1 MCTGDNIW
9 YTLNTPSHDGYV
21 FSMSVRG
28 ANKEIK
34 DYVLEQKGYVA
45 KGEDFKFKSRLSPRT
60 ILVTSNRG
68 RKMKKQVDEKQIVF
82 YSEKYAKRAAH
93 ERQVALAKAKELI
106 ENPGKYK
113 HATSYGAAKYI

>member
-1 MCTGDNIW
+1 VADKAMCTGDNIW

-60 ILVTSNRG
+60 ILVTSNH
-68 RKMKKQVDEKQIVF
+68 RK
-82 YSEKYAKRAAH
+82 A
-93 ERQVALAKAKELI
+93 
-106 ENPGKYK
+106 
-113 HATSYGAAKYI
+113 

>member
-1 MCTGDNIW
+1 MDNNGLPITYKLFPGNTNDCLTFRPGLRQIKTEFGIKRVITVADKAMCTGDNIW

-60 ILVTSNRG
+60 ILVTSNH
-68 RKMKKQVDEKQIVF
+68 RK
-82 YSEKYAKRAAH
+82 A
-93 ERQVALAKAKELI
+93 
-106 ENPGKYK
+106 
-113 HATSYGAAKYI
+113 